1 MLYAA
6 ATIIV
11 LLGIAHSALGERFII
26 TRLLRRNDLPKVLGS
41 SEFTKHTLRYCW
53 HLTTVMALGM
63 AYLLIQIEHGDVHAA
78 LVRTL
83 AVTLIVSA
91 VLAIIVTRAR
101 HLSWIGLIIAAAMC
115 FRYAGLPTL

>member
-6 ATIIV
+6 AAIIV
-11 LLGIAHSALGERFII
+11 LLGLAHSALGERFII
-26 TRLLRRNDLPKVLGS
+26 TRLLRRDDLPKVLGS

-63 AYLLIQIEHGDVHAA
+63 AYLLIQIEQGDVHAA

-91 VLAIIVTRAR
+91 VLAIVVTRAR
-101 HLSWIGLIIAAAMC
+101 HLSWVGLIMAAVIC